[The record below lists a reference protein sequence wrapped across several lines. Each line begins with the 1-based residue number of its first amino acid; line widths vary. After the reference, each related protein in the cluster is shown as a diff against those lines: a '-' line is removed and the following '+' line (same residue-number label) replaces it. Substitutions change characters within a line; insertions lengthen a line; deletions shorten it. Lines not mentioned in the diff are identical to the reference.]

1 MTGTRPEE
9 QREQPSRISPIA
21 IIAGALASLSAAV
34 VASYFGVAGT
44 FIGTAVV
51 SVVSSLAAALYA
63 GLLGRTR
70 GLVQRT
76 TTITT
81 VLHAPTPHPEDRD
94 ARASAEAPGERGP
107 SSGPGEGEP
116 SDHRR
121 GGGLAGFSWRRSAL
135 VRGGDR
141 HRGGDQGADRHRARC
156 PRQGPGTHLGRGRC
170 EPCQRP
176 RHDPVVGSLVEHAA
190 AGAHQQPAGPGA
202 SDDAAQPAGPVDH
215 RRHAVAHH
223 GPADDGAAVIP
234 LDEPRDLRQSLSPPV
249 DNGWHVAAQF
259 LLCRLE

>member
-76 TTITT
+76 TITT

-135 VRGGDR
+135 VVGVAVLIFAIAIGAVTGIEAAIKEPIATALGVRDKGQARTSVGVAVNRASGPATTQSSGPSSSTQPQAPTSNQPGQAPPTTQPSQPGPSTTGGTR
-141 HRGGDQGADRHRARC
+141 S
-156 PRQGPGTHLGRGRC
+156 PTTVPPTT
-170 EPCQRP
+170 
-176 RHDPVVGSLVEHAA
+176 
-190 AGAHQQPAGPGA
+190 
-202 SDDAAQPAGPVDH
+202 AQP
-215 RRHAVAHH
+215 
-223 GPADDGAAVIP
+223 
-234 LDEPRDLRQSLSPPV
+234 SSPSTS
-249 DNGWHVAAQF
+249 GRTSAS
-259 LLCRLE
+259 R